1 MRRRFLSLI
10 LSALCTA
17 AVAVSPAR
25 AEVTVE
31 TATGKAV
38 VADVPQKVAVFDI
51 AVADTLQAL
60 GVEMAGMPS
69 NLYVS
74 YLKTL
79 AGKGTPVGTIF
90 EPDYEALAVL
100 GPDLVIVGPRTSDK
114 VEMLS
119 QIAPV
124 INMSIMGGDVEAALR
139 SRIAAY
145 GKIFGIEAKAD
156 ALLARLDVKIAA
168 ARAAVKG
175 KGRGLIIL
183 ANGNKISA
191 FGPGSRFG
199 WIHTVVGLPLATES
213 LEVSVHGHAISF
225 EFIAEVDPDWL
236 LVIDR
241 GAAIGQDGAAQATL
255 DNAIIARTKA
265 AKAGRIVYL
274 DPAPIYV
281 AGGGATSMM
290 TTLDELIAAFGKSG
304 G

>member
-1 MRRRFLSLI
+1 MRRPLLSI
-10 LSALCTA
+10 LMSVVC
-17 AVAVSPAR
+17 AVSAY

-38 VADVPQKVAVFDI
+38 VAGVPEKVAVFDI
-51 AVADTLQAL
+51 AVADTLHAL
-60 GVEMAGMPS
+60 GVEMAGVPS
-69 NLYVS
+69 KLYVS
-74 YLKTL
+74 YLQDL
-79 AGKGTPVGTIF
+79 SGKATQVGTIF
-90 EPDYEALAVL
+90 EPDYEALAVMA
-100 GPDLVIVGPRTSDK
+100 PDLVIVGPRTSDK
-114 VEMLS
+114 VEALS

-139 SRIAAY
+139 ARIAAY

-156 ALLARLDVKIAA
+156 ALLADLDARIAE

-175 KGRGLIIL
+175 KGKGLIIL
-183 ANGNKISA
+183 TNGNKISA

-199 WIHTVVGLPLATES
+199 WIHSVVGLPLATEN

-241 GAAIGQDGAAQATL
+241 GAAIGQEGAAQATL

-281 AGGGATSMM
+281 AGGGATSLLN
-290 TTLDELIAAFGKSG
+290 TLDELIAAFGKSG